1 MASVWNK
8 GLYISIFGESYS
20 NAIGVVLDNFPA
32 GIKLNVKNIKKDMA
46 FRAPLKG
53 LAGATK
59 RKETDEFE
67 IVSGIFNG
75 YSTGSPICA
84 IIYNKSFNFSHY
96 NEIKDLIR
104 PSHADYTARIRYNNF
119 NDFRGGG
126 HLSGRLTAPL
136 VFAGSLCK
144 EALKTKKIET
154 FSHIFSVGKI
164 KDYAFD
170 SLNFNFKDLNSIK
183 KKTIAVLND
192 EIIKEILNEIENAKK
207 QGDSLGGIVEAG
219 VFGLP
224 AGIGS
229 PIFDGLE
236 NFIANIIFSIPAVKG
251 LEFGKGFEFS
261 KMKGSVANDEFYI
274 KNGKIKTKTNNNGG
288 ILGGISN
295 GMPVILKVVF
305 KPTPTIFKEQN
316 TVNLKLKRNEKI
328 LCSGFHDVCIAT
340 RGVFVVEAALNVAI
354 LSSLIFQGEF

>member
-1 MASVWNK
+1 MASVFNK
-8 GLYISIFGESYS
+8 GLYISVFGESYS

-32 GIKLNVKNIKKDMA
+32 GIKLNVETIKKDMQ

-53 LAGATK
+53 YLGASK

-67 IVSGIFNG
+67 ILSGIFNG
-75 YSTGSPICA
+75 HSTGSPICA
-84 IIYNKSFNFSHY
+84 VIYNKSLNSSHY

-104 PSHADYTARIRYNNF
+104 PSHADYTAKVRYNNF

-136 VFAGSLCK
+136 VFAGSICK
-144 EALKTKKIET
+144 QALKTKKIET

-164 KDYAFD
+164 KDYEFN
-170 SLNFNFKDLNSIK
+170 SLNFNATELRNVKNK
-183 KKTIAVLND
+183 PIAVLND
-192 EIIKEILNEIENAKK
+192 EIIKEMLNEIEKAKK
-207 QGDSLGGIVEAG
+207 EGDSIGGIVEAG
-219 VFGLP
+219 VFGLA

-236 NFIANIIFSIPAVKG
+236 NFIASIMFSIPAVKG
-251 LEFGKGFEFS
+251 LEFGKGFKFAE
-261 KMKGSVANDEFYI
+261 MKGSFANDEFYI
-274 KNGKIKTKTNNNGG
+274 KNGEIKTKTNNNGG

-295 GMPVILKVVF
+295 GMPIILKVVF

-316 TVNLKLKRNEKI
+316 TVNLKFKRNEKI
-328 LCSGFHDVCIAT
+328 LSSGFHDVCIAT